1 MGISRSQAQA
11 IADGFLDSLGSSRPA
26 PGSLPIVEATL
37 ALMAEAFINSANN
50 NLNSADAVT
59 TGELS
64 KQLTFYVEQSG
75 SVYELSVGYPAS
87 SAAAVYWDFVNK
99 GVQGVNKA
107 GKGAGSPYKFR
118 FIGASKNH
126 VDAIEAWLKTNGK
139 GASNVRKPMNALE
152 TKRKT
157 IRNTISAN
165 NNLRSLA
172 YATAVSSKINGLR
185 ATRFFD
191 GAVESNFGKAALEA
205 IAVSLAGEVRLSV
218 RQLSGEL
225 KRIN

>member
-1 MGISRSQAQA
+1 
-11 IADGFLDSLGSSRPA
+11 
-26 PGSLPIVEATL
+26 
-37 ALMAEAFINSANN
+37 
-50 NLNSADAVT
+50 
-59 TGELS
+59 
-64 KQLTFYVEQSG
+64 
-75 SVYELSVGYPAS
+75 
-87 SAAAVYWDFVNK
+87 
-99 GVQGVNKA
+99 VQGVNKA

-118 FIGASKNH
+118 FVGASKNH
-126 VDAIEAWLKTNGK
+126 VDAIEAWLKKNGK

-157 IRNTISAN
+157 IRNTISASN
-165 NNLRSLA
+165 SLRSLA

-191 GAVESNFGKAALEA
+191 DAVESNFGKAALEA